1 MYSSPES
8 ETTKERHP
16 VSPGTKGLYVK
27 KTEFRV
33 VLVTCANLAEA
44 KRIAGAVVRQRL
56 AACVNI
62 ITTHIESIYRWK
74 GKIETAKEYLL
85 VMKSVEKCLPELQRL
100 VQELH
105 SYDLPEFIVL
115 PIVQGSKE
123 YLNWISDSVKRKSRP

>member
-8 ETTKERHP
+8 ETAKERHP

-62 ITTHIESIYRWK
+62 TTTPIESIYRWK

-115 PIVQGSKE
+115 PIVQGSKK